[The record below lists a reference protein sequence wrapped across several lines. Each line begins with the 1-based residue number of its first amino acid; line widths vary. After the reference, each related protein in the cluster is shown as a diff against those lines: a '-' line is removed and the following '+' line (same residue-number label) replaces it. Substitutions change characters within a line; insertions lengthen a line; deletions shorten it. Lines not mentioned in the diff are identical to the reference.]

1 MTKTALDLTPQ
12 EWQAY
17 QPAKAVKHYRSR
29 VKLQLRRQEAWQL
42 AHQAANLLKNQFEA
56 KKVVV
61 FGSLAH
67 ESWFNDWS
75 DIDLAAWGIPSDCYY
90 RAVAAA
96 TGLSADFRIDLV
108 DPETCR
114 PSLRVAI
121 ERDGVELC
129 SKCLYF

>member
-1 MTKTALDLTPQ
+1 MTKTALDLTTQ

-17 QPAKAVKHYRSR
+17 QPAKAVEKYRGQTR
-29 VKLQLRRQEAWQL
+29 PQRKQEAWQL
-42 AHQAANLLKNQFEA
+42 VHQAANLLKNQFKA
-56 KKVVV
+56 KKVVL

-75 DIDLAAWGIPSDCYY
+75 DIDLAAWGIPFDCFY

-96 TGLSADFRIDLV
+96 TDLSADFRIDLV

-121 ERDGVELC
+121 EQHGIEL
-129 SKCLYF
+129 